1 MKHAI
6 YLGLILVLLSGC
18 RSQVAEPFPMTL
30 IVTDKLG
37 DKPSDKLP
45 EDIKRLCDVFPG
57 VDKDDT
63 CYYASPVLVRIYGTQ
78 VIERSLVTEVSG
90 KFAVKKSNP
99 KFMGRSIRLN
109 IDTMTLGEGFAKA
122 TADTAGTASAIN
134 ACLAKLE
141 SPVVFYYIKSYKD
154 SNALAKRIYNTTEA
168 LQKAMATELKTNRDA
183 HIVVVVG
190 KHPALKPVDGP
201 DNKNENT
208 PSDTAKVPPVPKD
221 TAKIV
226 IPNKPAEGGKHHAY
240 VPKTGGYYVPE
251 VPRPKE
257 RYDTVYFSK
266 NRLLSVHDHAKR
278 VAEEGDIVVGPWL
291 DGQLLYGKWYTRN
304 WKLKEVVHIGKP

>member
-201 DNKNENT
+201 IIKMRIHLRIRRRFHQCRRTPRRSSFRTNQRKGANT
-208 PSDTAKVPPVPKD
+208 MRMCQKPEDIMYRKYHAPKSATIPFILARTDSSPSTTMPSGSLRKAISLWVP
-221 TAKIV
+221 
-226 IPNKPAEGGKHHAY
+226 G
-240 VPKTGGYYVPE
+240 
-251 VPRPKE
+251 
-257 RYDTVYFSK
+257 
-266 NRLLSVHDHAKR
+266 
-278 VAEEGDIVVGPWL
+278 
-291 DGQLLYGKWYTRN
+291 
-304 WKLKEVVHIGKP
+304 